1 MDANKVAAAL
11 AVGGDVNGDEGGNE
25 PTPNAEE
32 IKKAHTE
39 SVWAGRAKKLA
50 DENAALQKQLAELKS
65 KQTLES
71 ALEGIP
77 PEVKGDTPDEI
88 TRPAL
93 VGAKRMVDEFAG
105 KTEEELNKLRA
116 EMVERDRKIFVS
128 QIGAQNPKF
137 FESVAPGGD
146 KAKMWADFVSLNAE
160 TYKSINASNDVERF
174 NSFVAQFYS
183 YIGSPNPSGNAG
195 ITSAPEPRSAL
206 GGQGQ
211 GGGNQDDKV
220 YTTQEYLA
228 EIERAEDAQR
238 SGDMNTYRA
247 ITASL
252 GKALKEGRVK

>member
-11 AVGGDVNGDEGGNE
+11 AVGGDVNGEGVNE

-32 IKKAHTE
+32 IKKEHTE

-50 DENAALQKQLAELKS
+50 EEKAALQKELNELKS
-65 KQTLES
+65 KRTLES
-71 ALEGIP
+71 ALESIP
-77 PEVKGDTPDEI
+77 QEVKGDTPDEI

-93 VGAKRMVDEFAG
+93 AGAQRMVDEFAG
-105 KTEEELNKLRA
+105 KTEEELKKLRA
-116 EMVERDRKIFVS
+116 EMADRDRKMFVS

-160 TYKSINASNDVERF
+160 TYKSINASNDVGRF

-195 ITSAPEPRSAL
+195 IASAPEPRSAL
-206 GGQGQ
+206 GGIGQ
-211 GGGNQDDKV
+211 GGGDQNDKV

-238 SGDMNTYRA
+238 AGDMNTYRA